1 MQIKN
6 WCIVLALLTFLFSGT
21 LKSQVVVNPV
31 AIFFDPLTKT
41 AEAEIKNISTKPL
54 QVELVF
60 EYMYENWIDSL
71 GKVTVVKKDSI
82 GFDKYALDKYIKVFP
97 RKILIPPG
105 KSQTV
110 RLLLMNVGNLEDG
123 TYWTRLV
130 TKTEE
135 QDKLF
140 DTTGKNADIGSK
152 FKIHTG
158 VSQPVIYQKGKVFT
172 GVEVLKFQRGP
183 DKGPFL
189 TFDLELERTGNSP
202 FWGSIGIRVV
212 DETTDKIIGL
222 NVDACPV
229 FFNQKRTIGLEKKMF
244 NNPDKN
250 TEYTVYID
258 ISNEN
263 MKMIPEDRRY
273 NKIKL
278 EKSLTFKVD

>member
-1 MQIKN
+1 MQITK
-6 WCIVLALLTFLFSGT
+6 WRLALALFIFLFTGIINA
-21 LKSQVVVNPV
+21 QVVVNPV
-31 AIFFDPLTKT
+31 AIFFDPMTKT

-54 QVELVF
+54 QVELGF
-60 EYMYENWIDSL
+60 EYMYENWIDSM
-71 GKVTVVKKDSI
+71 GKVTVIKRDSI
-82 GFDKYALDKYIKVFP
+82 GYDKHALDKYIKVFP

-130 TKTEE
+130 TKSEE

-172 GVEVLKFQRGP
+172 GVEITKFERAP
-183 DKGPFL
+183 DVGDMIVFN
-189 TFDLELERTGNSP
+189 LELERTGNSP

-212 DETTDKIIGL
+212 DESNDKIVGL

-229 FFNQKRTIGLEKKMF
+229 FFSQKRTLGLEKKMF

-250 TEYTVYID
+250 TEYTLYVD
-258 ISNEN
+258 LSNEN

-273 NKIKL
+273 NKIKIG
-278 EKSLTFKVD
+278 KSITFKVE

>member
-1 MQIKN
+1 MKK
-6 WCIVLALLTFLFSGT
+6 WSLVPALIIFIFTGILNA
-21 LKSQVVVNPV
+21 QVVVNPV

-54 QVELVF
+54 QVELGF

-71 GKVTVVKKDSI
+71 GKVTVIKKDSI
-82 GFDKYALDKYIKVFP
+82 GYEKYALDKYIKVFP
-97 RKILIPPG
+97 RKMLIPPG

-140 DTTGKNADIGSK
+140 DTTGKNDDIGSK

-172 GVEVLKFQRGP
+172 GVDITRFERVADIGNMVVFKI
-183 DKGPFL
+183 
-189 TFDLELERTGNSP
+189 ELERTGNSP

-212 DETTDKIIGL
+212 DESNDKIVGL

-229 FFNQKRTIGLEKKMF
+229 FFKQDRTIGLEKKIF
-244 NNPDKN
+244 SNPDKN
-250 TEYTVYID
+250 TEYTLYID
-258 ISNEN
+258 LSNEN

-273 NKIKL
+273 NKINIG
-278 EKSLTFKVD
+278 KSFTFKVE

>member
-1 MQIKN
+1 MKK
-6 WCIVLALLTFLFSGT
+6 WSLVPALIIFIFTGILNA
-21 LKSQVVVNPV
+21 QVVVNPV

-54 QVELVF
+54 QVELGF

-71 GKVTVVKKDSI
+71 GKVTVIKKDSI
-82 GFDKYALDKYIKVFP
+82 GYEKYALDKYIKVFP
-97 RKILIPPG
+97 RKMLIPPG

-172 GVEVLKFQRGP
+172 GVDITRFERVADIGNMVVFKI
-183 DKGPFL
+183 
-189 TFDLELERTGNSP
+189 ELERTGNSP

-212 DETTDKIIGL
+212 DESNDKIVGL

-229 FFNQKRTIGLEKKMF
+229 FFKQDRTIGLEKKIF
-244 NNPDKN
+244 SNPDKN
-250 TEYTVYID
+250 TEYTLYID
-258 ISNEN
+258 LSNEN

-273 NKIKL
+273 NKINIG
-278 EKSLTFKVD
+278 KSFTFKVE